1 MAFHQSWGAE
11 GMDPSVRERAGSAPG
26 ERIGA
31 PAPSRE
37 LSSRETRDLAEIH
50 QRLDSI
56 ARQVEHLSQNP
67 VARGEN
73 GVARQLGDAISRLDA
88 RLSHMAAPSQN
99 TAYAPAPQMTPP
111 MESRMT

>member
-1 MAFHQSWGAE
+1 
-11 GMDPSVRERAGSAPG
+11 MDPSVRERTGGAPG

-31 PAPSRE
+31 PAASRE

-67 VARGEN
+67 AARGEN

-88 RLSHMAAPSQN
+88 RLSHMAAPPEQSS
-99 TAYAPAPQMTPP
+99 YAAAP
-111 MESRMT
+111 R